1 MSSQSHETNQL
12 TCSTQSPKSRRR
24 RLPTSRVWVNW
35 ALAALTVLVAAGVV
49 IFAAS
54 KVVDMAVCSS
64 APCPDPGSNSLVY
77 TVLLYGAPLVAT
89 ATVITSIFT
98 ANRRRGVAVPLCG
111 LALLVA
117 ELTATAILF
126 RS

>member
-1 MSSQSHETNQL
+1 MSSQSHETSQL

-111 LALLVA
+111 LALLVS

>member
-1 MSSQSHETNQL
+1 MNSQNHQTSQL
-12 TCSTQSPKSRRR
+12 TGNTQSPESRRR

-35 ALAALTVLVAAGVV
+35 ALAVFTVVVAAGAV
-49 IFAAS
+49 IFTAS
-54 KVVDMAVCSS
+54 KVVSMAVCTS
-64 APCPDPGSNSLVY
+64 APCPDPGSNELIY

-89 ATVITSIFT
+89 ATITVSTFT
-98 ANRRRGVAVPLCG
+98 ANRRRGIAVPLCG
-111 LALLVA
+111 LGLLLA

>member
-1 MSSQSHETNQL
+1 MSSQSHETSQL
-12 TCSTQSPKSRRR
+12 TCTQPPESHRR
-24 RLPTSRVWVNW
+24 PAVTRVWVNW
-35 ALAALTVLVAAGVV
+35 ALAASTVVVAAGAM
-49 IFAAS
+49 IFAAG

-64 APCPDPGSNSLVY
+64 APCPDPGPNGLIY

-89 ATVITSIFT
+89 ATIITSIFT
-98 ANRRRGVAVPLCG
+98 ANHRRGIAVPLCG
-111 LALLVA
+111 LALLLA